1 MLIVLMGNSGGRAKK
16 VLMNACL
23 SLGVIFV
30 IFFGFHIRTAD
41 AAGYQYYIPITV
53 TSNTSIAS
61 GTETNF
67 PMLVSSTLSQWE
79 YPSGHIS
86 NLVTAPNGGQEPA
99 DLVFATSTANCGVNN
114 LNFETESYSSSTGAL
129 VDWVNVPSLSAG
141 SVIYACYGNSA
152 ITTDQSHPSSTWNN
166 NYAGVWHLANPTSS
180 VSTYDSVSGAVGTN
194 NGQVGTTIG
203 EIDGAGIWG
212 THTTDAIVT
221 DISSNSTQRTYSLWT
236 YRTGLGGSSL
246 GRMFEKRTSGAQT
259 DVLLYDTTCSSYGY
273 DRTWT
278 SGIVEWCVSLP
289 TANVWHYIVI
299 TYDSS
304 SGSNSPI
311 IYVDGVSQSIRSTS
325 GFPASG
331 SPVNNTDNYV
341 IGNRTNDNARNWAGS
356 LDEFTIANTI
366 LSPSWILTEYN
377 NQNSPSTFY
386 TIGSETA
393 FATVPDAPTGLTAT
407 SGNAQVALSWTAPS
421 NGGAT
426 ITYYNIYRST
436 SSGGEGSTPV
446 ASSTT
451 TSYTNTGLTNGT
463 TYYYDIAAVNS
474 VGVGA
479 TSSQVS
485 ATPATVPRAPT
496 IGIALPGNV
505 SALVQFTAP
514 SSNGGST
521 TTFYTAASN
530 PGNHTATSTV
540 SPITV
545 SGLTNGTS
553 YTFTV
558 AAMNAVGQGASST
571 ASNAVVPAVTCP
583 SVISGLETISS
594 SCIFAGT
601 VDGVDGGITVNNG
614 ATLTISAGQT
624 VVFDIG
630 SSTIIH
636 GSIVIIGNGQ
646 LEKSYL
652 WTVDANHNGY
662 PATLAVYAA
671 TSSPGSNYE
680 RLSYEVSRTVA
691 DCNDNAVSSYGT
703 NICGA
708 APAPPTIGTA
718 TAGVGSASVAFTPDG
733 ATTPPIT
740 GYTATS
746 NPGGKTGTGS
756 GSPITVSGL
765 TGGQSYTFTV
775 TATNASGTSPSSG
788 ASNAVTPTGLPGAP
802 TGLSGTPSSGQVALS
817 WTAPSNGG
825 ANITS
830 YKIYQGTSSGG
841 ETLLLSTGN
850 SNTTYTSTGLTNG
863 TTYYYEVSAVNSVGE
878 GSKSSEANATPGG
891 VPGAP
896 TGGNAYSETGHA
908 QIYWTAPSNNGSPIS
923 SFSIYRS
930 TTSGGE
936 TYIGSN
942 GVTSYNDTSSGVTNT
957 YYYEVA
963 ATNAFGQG
971 PLSAEFSST
980 CQYGYWD
987 GDGDG
992 YGAGPAVAVC
1002 AAGTAMPGG
1011 YVSNDTDCYDSNA
1024 NANPADTA
1032 FWGVNR
1038 GDGSFDYNCDGLQTS
1053 DAPSYVSTCTAE
1065 PDTVCTAYGL
1075 SGTTG
1080 ACQEVSEYSTGA
1092 LCTGNR
1098 QTGSFCRVVAQP
1110 GGYTGWQGSVPACG
1124 ATGYMY
1130 GEEGTGLGSN
1140 GGYSW
1145 YCTGSECIGFY
1156 ACDINFQE
1164 QNLCQ

>member
-1 MLIVLMGNSGGRAKK
+1 MNS
-16 VLMNACL
+16 V
-23 SLGVIFV
+23 GV
-30 IFFGFHIRTAD
+30 G
-41 AAGYQYYIPITV
+41 
-53 TSNTSIAS
+53 
-61 GTETNF
+61 
-67 PMLVSSTLSQWE
+67 
-79 YPSGHIS
+79 
-86 NLVTAPNGGQEPA
+86 
-99 DLVFATSTANCGVNN
+99 ATSSQV
-114 LNFETESYSSSTGAL
+114 
-129 VDWVNVPSLSAG
+129 SA
-141 SVIYACYGNSA
+141 
-152 ITTDQSHPSSTWNN
+152 TP
-166 NYAGVWHLANPTSS
+166 
-180 VSTYDSVSGAVGTN
+180 
-194 NGQVGTTIG
+194 
-203 EIDGAGIWG
+203 
-212 THTTDAIVT
+212 
-221 DISSNSTQRTYSLWT
+221 
-236 YRTGLGGSSL
+236 
-246 GRMFEKRTSGAQT
+246 
-259 DVLLYDTTCSSYGY
+259 
-273 DRTWT
+273 
-278 SGIVEWCVSLP
+278 
-289 TANVWHYIVI
+289 
-299 TYDSS
+299 
-304 SGSNSPI
+304 
-311 IYVDGVSQSIRSTS
+311 
-325 GFPASG
+325 
-331 SPVNNTDNYV
+331 
-341 IGNRTNDNARNWAGS
+341 
-356 LDEFTIANTI
+356 
-366 LSPSWILTEYN
+366 
-377 NQNSPSTFY
+377 
-386 TIGSETA
+386 
-393 FATVPDAPTGLTAT
+393 ATVPSAPTSPSAT
-407 SGNAQVALSWTAPS
+407 GSNAQVALSWTAPS

-485 ATPATVPRAPT
+485 ATPATVPSAPTSPSATGSNAQVALSWTAPSNGGATITYYNIYRSTSSGGEGSTPVASSTTTSYTNTGLTNGTTYYYDIAAVNSVGVGATSSQVSATPATVPSAPTSPSATGSNAQVALSWTAPSNGGATITYYNIYRSTSSGGEGSTPVASSTTTSYTNTGLTNGTTYYYDIAAVNSVGVGATSSQVSATPVTVPGAPT

-992 YGAGPAVAVC
+992 YGAGQRWRFAPPGPLCQEDMFPTIPIATTRTPTQIRQIQHFGELIGATAVSTI
-1002 AAGTAMPGG
+1002 TAM
-1011 YVSNDTDCYDSNA
+1011 VSRRA
-1024 NANPADTA
+1024 M
-1032 FWGVNR
+1032 R
-1038 GDGSFDYNCDGLQTS
+1038 RR
-1053 DAPSYVSTCTAE
+1053 
-1065 PDTVCTAYGL
+1065 L
-1075 SGTTG
+1075 S
-1080 ACQEVSEYSTGA
+1080 
-1092 LCTGNR
+1092 
-1098 QTGSFCRVVAQP
+1098 
-1110 GGYTGWQGSVPACG
+1110 
-1124 ATGYMY
+1124 
-1130 GEEGTGLGSN
+1130 
-1140 GGYSW
+1140 
-1145 YCTGSECIGFY
+1145 
-1156 ACDINFQE
+1156 
-1164 QNLCQ
+1164 